1 MDGEVDPTRASAT
14 AAEGVDVAVCVCT
27 CNRQASLERLL
38 ERLGAAGLEGLAP
51 DRVSL
56 VVVDN
61 APGGAAAGLCR
72 DHRARLG
79 VPLHYVEEPER
90 GISFARN
97 SAIGTALGQGAE
109 LVAFVDDDDLPEP
122 DWLRQLL
129 LRQRQTSAD
138 LVFGLATM
146 PAGIEIPPALRHI
159 PDFRP
164 RSLEAVNRWG
174 LPAAAGTCNVLLHR
188 RLLLGLAAEG
198 RVFLP
203 ELALTGGGD
212 TELFVRAH
220 KRGFRSAVAPASV
233 VVTGWEAG
241 RWTVRGTLRRS
252 YRYGVSQT
260 TVACLHLDAK
270 ELRRLRR
277 GTPRRLLKLVLRLPL
292 SAFSR
297 ARAVARLADLAR
309 EIGKLSAFYGGR
321 YRYYR

>member
-1 MDGEVDPTRASAT
+1 MDGEVDPSRASAA

-27 CNRQASLERLL
+27 CNRRDSLERLL
-38 ERLGAAGLEGLAP
+38 ERLGAAGLEGLVP

-61 APGGAAAGLCR
+61 APGGGAAEVCR
-72 DHRARLG
+72 SHRARLG
-79 VPLHYVEEPER
+79 VPLSYVEEPER

-97 SAIGTALGQGAE
+97 RAIETALGQGAE
-109 LVAFVDDDDLPEP
+109 LIAFLDDDDLPEP
-122 DWLRQLL
+122 GWLRQLL
-129 LRQRQTSAD
+129 LRQRQTGAD

-159 PDFRP
+159 SDFRP
-164 RSLEAVNRWG
+164 RSLAAVNRYG

-198 RVFLP
+198 KVFLP

-233 VVTGWEAG
+233 VVTGWDAK

-252 YRYGVSQT
+252 YRYGVSQIA
-260 TVACLHLDAK
+260 VARLHLEAK

-277 GTPRRLLKLVLRLPL
+277 GTARRLLKIVLRLPL

-297 ARAVARLADLAR
+297 PQAVAGLADLAR
-309 EIGKLSAFYGGR
+309 EMGKISAFCGGR